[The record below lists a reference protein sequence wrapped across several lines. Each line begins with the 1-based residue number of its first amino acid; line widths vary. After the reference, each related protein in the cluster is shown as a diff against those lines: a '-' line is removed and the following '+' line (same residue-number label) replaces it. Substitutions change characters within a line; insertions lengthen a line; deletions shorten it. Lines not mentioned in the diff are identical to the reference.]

1 MSNVPKHP
9 LPLRDAI
16 GVAEGL
22 STAQRGALLIASI
35 DATLAR
41 LAYEDAPSL
50 DTAVQIATADV
61 VLTRTIANIKGPTQ

>member
-1 MSNVPKHP
+1 MSNVPPHP
-9 LPLRDAI
+9 LPLRDAV

-22 STAQRGALLIASI
+22 PEAQQNKLLVASI

-41 LAYEDAPSL
+41 LAYEDDPSI

-61 VLTRTIANIKGPTQ
+61 ALTCTIANLKGTQQ